1 VAAATAVPSVV
12 AAPPALL
19 ATPDVV
25 HSPTLSANLS
35 SLFNNVAASTESS
48 EPASSEAEPE
58 IARSPV
64 GFNLPAPA
72 PAKHSGKASKA
83 KAKRDQARVA
93 ALERMLRKVAT
104 RRSQLAAESV
114 A

>member
-1 VAAATAVPSVV
+1 MPRRST
-12 AAPPALL
+12 
-19 ATPDVV
+19 
-25 HSPTLSANLS
+25 
-35 SLFNNVAASTESS
+35 LFNNIAASSEWSR
-48 EPASSEAEPE
+48 EPATTEAEPE

-64 GFNLPAPA
+64 GFTLPSPAPA
-72 PAKHSGKASKA
+72 MHGDKASKA